1 MDYFNPIRK
10 LGILIEFNWQ
20 ITIYYFYYS
29 KNLKTIDIMLME
41 KNMVFKV
48 CVTTKEVKRKV

>member
-41 KNMVFKV
+41 KNMVLKV
-48 CVTTKEVKRKV
+48 CVTT